1 MAAAQA
7 APVEH
12 SGSAGDPA
20 ADTSADRTA
29 NPAHCGRRRDILTGD
44 DHRAGCRTRRG
55 GRRRRVP
62 DGVPESGINLQIVRK
77 AEGLLV
83 FLGRSVRLTRT
94 GEEAIYSPEAQ
105 TLREKKVSDLK
116 NRVALINAL
125 PHAVLLSIHQNSMP
139 QHPAVHGAQVFS
151 NPQEPAAGL
160 AQSIQQA
167 LNLTVNTGNEK
178 TAKAI
183 GDSVYLMKHIT
194 CPGVL
199 VECGFLSNS
208 HEAQLLRQPE
218 QQKRLVAAIVA
229 GYLNFGNH

>member
-1 MAAAQA
+1 MKKWVQIVLPVMLFATVLYFCVFAVVFYQSEQTAALLGSGTTVVLDAGHGGEDGGATGVSGTSEA
-7 APVEH
+7 ALNLEISLRVRDLLRLCGVQVSMIRET
-12 SGSAGDPA
+12 
-20 ADTSADRTA
+20 DTAVYSD
-29 NPAHCGRRRDILTGD
+29 
-44 DHRAGCRTRRG
+44 GCRT
-55 GRRRRVP
+55 
-62 DGVPESGINLQIVRK
+62 I
-77 AEGLLV
+77 A
-83 FLGRSVRLTRT
+83 
-94 GEEAIYSPEAQ
+94 
-105 TLREKKVSDLK
+105 EKKVSDIK
-116 NRVALINAL
+116 NRASTVNQTEQPL
-125 PHAVLLSIHQNSMP
+125 LLSIHQNSMP